1 MTFGVEHL
9 ILLVA
14 VLVGIY
20 FLARPESLKKKK
32 EKKMKEIHP
41 KGLPSK
47 FPSDCGGFIP

>member
-1 MTFGVEHL
+1 MIFGVEHL

-32 EKKMKEIHP
+32 EKNMKEI
-41 KGLPSK
+41 KVRGLPSTNNI
-47 FPSDCGGFIP
+47 FF